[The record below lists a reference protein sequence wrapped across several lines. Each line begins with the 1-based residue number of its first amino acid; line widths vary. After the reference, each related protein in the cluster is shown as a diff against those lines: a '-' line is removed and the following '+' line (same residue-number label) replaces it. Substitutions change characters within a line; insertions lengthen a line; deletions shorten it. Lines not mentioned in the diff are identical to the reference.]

1 MRLCSF
7 RLCMVV
13 STLHR
18 RLEGTLGQ
26 KPCADSSGE
35 HGTCPRTDDVL
46 TLTPYK
52 YPSIQL
58 SDCSIGEMQVISRAV
73 GDGEEG
79 GSADYTLYHI
89 GMTRI
94 VILFTVIYLS
104 LCLN

>member
-1 MRLCSF
+1 MVNSTVPLRVLTSLINHARL
-7 RLCMVV
+7 
-13 STLHR
+13 
-18 RLEGTLGQ
+18 
-26 KPCADSSGE
+26 
-35 HGTCPRTDDVL
+35 GTCPRTADVL

-89 GMTRI
+89 EMTRT
-94 VILFTVIYLS
+94 VILITVIYLS
-104 LCLN
+104 LSLN